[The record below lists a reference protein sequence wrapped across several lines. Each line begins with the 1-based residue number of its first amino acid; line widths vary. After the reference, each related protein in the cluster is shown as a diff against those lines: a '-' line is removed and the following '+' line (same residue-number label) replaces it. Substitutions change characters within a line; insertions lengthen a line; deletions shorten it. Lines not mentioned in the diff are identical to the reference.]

1 MSQKIYSD
9 RTEVEGVD
17 LPGAGQTRMLV
28 IDENKKIK
36 SEAKPTIQTPKFD
49 DVLGAGDVTDKEA
62 KFQSEVSTKYSH
74 VSNERV
80 ISGDVEKGSYT
91 KIDYEGIE
99 HVPHVGRGRHN
110 VKFTE
115 DVGDGTHTHVFQA
128 KSGTVAHL
136 SDIPNLVYNQ
146 NKSNT
151 KTATNTTVSVRM
163 NEATTGSI
171 ILTPEMMAVGK
182 TLYFEVMGDTDL
194 TVPDTMSF
202 FISIGDESVEIPIDI
217 STIGGLSAL
226 YYNIKGYIDFTGGSY
241 EERGFNFSG
250 VVSVDIGGLQSH
262 HVIPTTTLEIDATS
276 NKGFTIDVK
285 HETTNTTTNCYKSF
299 LKKLN

>member
-9 RTEVEGVD
+9 RTELEGVE
-17 LPGAGQTRMLV
+17 LPSAGQTRMLV
-28 IDENKKIK
+28 IDEDKKIK
-36 SEAKPTIQTPKFD
+36 SEAKPDPKFD

-62 KFQSEVSTKYSH
+62 KFQSEVSTQYSH

-99 HVPHVGRGRHN
+99 HVPAVGKGLHN

-115 DVGDGTHTHVFQA
+115 DEGNGTFTHAFQA

-151 KTATNTTVSVRM
+151 QTATNTTSSVRI
-163 NEATTGSI
+163 NEATTGSLT
-171 ILTPEMMAVGK
+171 LTPEMMAVGK
-182 TLYFEVMGDTDL
+182 TLYFEAMGETDL
-194 TVPDTMSF
+194 AYPDKMSF
-202 FISIGDESVEIPIDI
+202 FISIGSESVEIPIDI
-217 STIGGLSAL
+217 ASAPSS
-226 YYNIKGYIDFTGGSY
+226 YYTIKGYIDFTGGSD
-241 EERGFNFSG
+241 EEMEFNFSG
-250 VVSVDIGGLQSH
+250 VVSVVIGVGLSSSF
-262 HVIPTTTLEIDATS
+262 VIPITTLEIDATS
-276 NKGFTIDVK
+276 GKDFTIDVK

-299 LKKLN
+299 LKQLN